1 MTDSGETPKII
12 DIANLAST
20 LAAMEAYYAALG
32 EAIPTMRALV
42 SLSGAM
48 MPAGV
53 VSAINHPSS
62 LIAPGEVPPGSFHAM
77 SIPKAAVLYL
87 RMVKQK
93 QKSSDIATALKRGG
107 IFTQSSDFN
116 NQVHAALDRA
126 AKAENAE
133 IMKLHDAYWALREWF
148 PANVRASMASGP
160 PAKKGK
166 KSGKGKKNGRRKV
179 TAPVTIEGKIEP
191 PKPKDEQKPKTNSAD
206 HAQATA
212 GKAPEAEKT
221 EDRIL
226 AVMRTDAE
234 REWTAAEITSAA
246 GIGRAQTAPFLLG
259 KMAFRGIVSK
269 TPAGAYK
276 IVVRG

>member
-1 MTDSGETPKII
+1 MSSNEAPKPI
-12 DIANLAST
+12 DYASI
-20 LAAMEAYYAALG
+20 LAAMEAQRAAL
-32 EAIPTMRALV
+32 EVAIPTMRVLV
-42 SLSGAM
+42 SLSGVFVPEGM
-48 MPAGV
+48 GG
-53 VSAINHPSS
+53 PSFNQPTP

-133 IMKLHDAYWALREWF
+133 VMKLHDAYWALREWF

-166 KSGKGKKNGRRKV
+166 KSGKGKKNGKRKAAV
-179 TAPVTIEGKIEP
+179 TAEP
-191 PKPKDEQKPKTNSAD
+191 EV
-206 HAQATA
+206 
-212 GKAPEAEKT
+212 KT
-221 EDRIL
+221 EPTKPSKPQVSNAPPQTPAPQIPQRETTESRIL
-226 AVMRTDAE
+226 AVMLTDIGK
-234 REWTAAEITSAA
+234 EWTAAEITAAA
-246 GIGRAQTAPFLLG
+246 GIERAQTAPFLLG
-259 KMAFRGIVSK
+259 KMAFKGHVLK
-269 TPAGAYK
+269 TESGAYK
-276 IVVRG
+276 ILQ